1 MLNDTL
7 VLLIKSSAQ
16 MSHSLQEFKVIQNVL
31 PQSQEEVIARLL
43 AEFDKLP
50 GQLQLC
56 ARYIIDHPHEV
67 GLQSMRTLA
76 ANAEVQ
82 PNSFVRLARQLGF
95 TGYDAMRE
103 RFRDFVRGGIGSS
116 PDRLRWLQQMDSK
129 GGSTAIF
136 GSMAEACL
144 QNTEK
149 MFAQQSVQD
158 LERAVDWMIN
168 ARRVYVLGLGLAYP
182 LAYNFWYVARM
193 GFDHFILTPRHGSL
207 PSDDIIRMDERDCLL
222 AMTFQPYRR
231 DTLEA
236 VKRAKQ
242 VGAKIIGVTDSSAST
257 LCREA
262 DLGLVSPTHTPQFF
276 HSNSAV
282 TALLESLCALLVVRG
297 GETASSSV
305 EAFHSAR
312 WEENIYDES

>member
-1 MLNDTL
+1 MQQKL
-7 VLLIKSSAQ
+7 
-16 MSHSLQEFKVIQNVL
+16 KVIAAGL
-31 PQSQEEVIARLL
+31 PQSQEEVLERLL
-43 AEFDKLP
+43 AEFDELP

-76 ANAEVQ
+76 QDADVH
-82 PNSFVRLARQLGF
+82 PNSFVRLARHLGF
-95 TGYDAMRE
+95 DGYESLRE
-103 RFRDFVRGGIGSS
+103 RFRDFVRGGVGSS
-116 PDRLRWLQQMDSK
+116 PDRVRWLQEMGRK
-129 GGSTAIF
+129 GGSAAVF
-136 GSMAEACL
+136 GKMAEACL
-144 QNTEK
+144 DNTEK
-149 MFAQQSVQD
+149 MFAQQSIKD
-158 LERAVDWMIN
+158 LDRAVDWMIN

-193 GFDHFILTPRHGSL
+193 GFDHFILSPRHGSL
-207 PSDDIIRMDERDCLL
+207 PSDDIIRMDQRDCLL

-231 DTLEA
+231 DTLAA
-236 VKRAKQ
+236 VRQAKKQ
-242 VGAKIIGVTDSSAST
+242 GATVIGVTDSNAST

-297 GETASSSV
+297 GDAASAAV

>member
-1 MLNDTL
+1 
-7 VLLIKSSAQ
+7 
-16 MSHSLQEFKVIQNVL
+16 MSHIPRNFKVIGNAL

-43 AEFDKLP
+43 ADFDELP

-56 ARYIIDHPHEV
+56 ARYLIDHPHEV

-76 ANAEVQ
+76 TNAEVQ
-82 PNSFVRLARQLGF
+82 PNSFVRLARHLGF
-95 TGYDAMRE
+95 EGYDAMRE
-103 RFRDFVRGGIGSS
+103 RFRDFVRGGTGST
-116 PDRLRWLQQMDSK
+116 PDRVRWLQQMNRE
-129 GGSTAIF
+129 GGSAAIF

-144 QNTEK
+144 ENTEK
-149 MFAQQSVQD
+149 MFARQSVPE
-158 LERAVDWMIN
+158 LEKAVDLMIN

-207 PSDDIIRMDERDCLL
+207 PGDDIIRMDERDCLL

-231 DTLEA
+231 DTLAA
-236 VKRAKQ
+236 VQRARKI
-242 VGAKIIGVTDSSAST
+242 GAKVIGVTDSSAAS

-262 DLGLVSPTHTPQFF
+262 DIGLVAPTHTPQFF

-282 TALLESLCALLVVRG
+282 TALLESLCALLIVRG
-297 GETASSSV
+297 GDAASQAV
-305 EAFHSAR
+305 DAFHQAR

>member
-1 MLNDTL
+1 
-7 VLLIKSSAQ
+7 
-16 MSHSLQEFKVIQNVL
+16 MSHTSPELKVIESVL

-43 AEFDKLP
+43 DGFEDLP

-95 TGYDAMRE
+95 EGHDTLRE

-116 PDRLRWLQQMDSK
+116 PDRVRWLQQMDRE

-144 QNTEK
+144 ENTEK

-158 LERAVDWMIN
+158 LECAVDLMIN

-182 LAYNFWYVARM
+182 LAYNFWYIARM
-193 GFDHFILTPRHGSL
+193 GFDHFVLTPRHGSL
-207 PSDDIIRMDERDCLL
+207 PSDDLIRMDERDCLL

-231 DTLEA
+231 DTLAA
-236 VKRAKQ
+236 VQRAKQ
-242 VGAKIIGVTDSSAST
+242 TGAKVIGVTDSSAAA

-297 GETASSSV
+297 GDEASAAV

>member
-1 MLNDTL
+1 
-7 VLLIKSSAQ
+7 
-16 MSHSLQEFKVIQNVL
+16 MSHSSSTISLVKTRL
-31 PQSQEEVIARLL
+31 PQSQEEITERLL
-43 AEFDKLP
+43 AEFDELP

-67 GLQSMRTLA
+67 GMQSMRTLA

-82 PNSFVRLARQLGF
+82 PNSFVRLARHLGF
-95 TGYDAMRE
+95 EGYDAMRE
-103 RFRDFVRGGIGSS
+103 RFRDFVRGGSGST
-116 PDRLRWLQQMDSK
+116 PDRVRWLQQMDRE
-129 GGSTAIF
+129 GGSAAIF

-144 QNTEK
+144 ENVEK
-149 MFAQQSVQD
+149 MFAQQSVAE
-158 LERAVDWMIN
+158 LERAADLMIE

-193 GFDHFILTPRHGSL
+193 GFDHFVLTPRHGSL

-231 DTLEA
+231 DTLAA
-236 VKRAKQ
+236 VQRARKS
-242 VGAKIIGVTDSSAST
+242 GARIIGVTDSNAAQ

-262 DLGLVSPTHTPQFF
+262 DIGLVAPTHTPQYF

-297 GETASSSV
+297 GEAASAAV
-305 EAFHSAR
+305 EAFHAAR

>member
-1 MLNDTL
+1 
-7 VLLIKSSAQ
+7 
-16 MSHSLQEFKVIQNVL
+16 MSHSSAEFKVLENVL

-43 AEFDKLP
+43 DSFDSLP

-95 TGYDAMRE
+95 DGYDALRE
-103 RFRDFVRGGIGSS
+103 RFRDFVRGGTGSS
-116 PDRLRWLQQMDSK
+116 PDRVRWLQQMDRE

-144 QNTEK
+144 ENTEK

-158 LERAVDWMIN
+158 LERAVDLMIN

-207 PSDDIIRMDERDCLL
+207 PSDDLIRMDERDCLL

-231 DTLEA
+231 DTMAA
-236 VKRAKQ
+236 VQRARQ
-242 VGAKIIGVTDSSAST
+242 AGAKVIGVTDSSAAA

-297 GETASSSV
+297 GDSASAAV

>member
-1 MLNDTL
+1 MTTSGLQLVDT
-7 VLLIKSSAQ
+7 A
-16 MSHSLQEFKVIQNVL
+16 L

-43 AEFDKLP
+43 AEFDELP
-50 GQLQLC
+50 AQLQLC

-76 ANAEVQ
+76 GNARVQ
-82 PNSFVRLARQLGF
+82 PNSFVRLARHFGF
-95 TGYDAMRE
+95 DGYDALRE
-103 RFRDFVRGGIGSS
+103 RFRDFVRGGVGSS
-116 PDRLRWLQQMDSK
+116 PDRLRWLQEMDRQ

-144 QNTEK
+144 GNTEK
-149 MFAQQSVQD
+149 MFEQQSVQD
-158 LERAVDWMIN
+158 LDRAVDWMIN

-193 GFDHFILTPRHGSL
+193 GFDHFILSPRHGSL
-207 PSDDIIRMDERDCLL
+207 PTDDVIRMDERDCLI

-231 DTLEA
+231 DTLAA
-236 VKRAKQ
+236 VQQAKKK
-242 VGAKIIGVTDSSAST
+242 GAKVIGVTDSSAAA

-297 GETASSSV
+297 GDAASAAV

>member
-1 MLNDTL
+1 
-7 VLLIKSSAQ
+7 
-16 MSHSLQEFKVIQNVL
+16 
-31 PQSQEEVIARLL
+31 
-43 AEFDKLP
+43 
-50 GQLQLC
+50 
-56 ARYIIDHPHEV
+56 
-67 GLQSMRTLA
+67 
-76 ANAEVQ
+76 
-82 PNSFVRLARQLGF
+82 
-95 TGYDAMRE
+95 
-103 RFRDFVRGGIGSS
+103 
-116 PDRLRWLQQMDSK
+116 
-129 GGSTAIF
+129 
-136 GSMAEACL
+136 MAEACL
-144 QNTEK
+144 DNTEK
-149 MFAQQSVQD
+149 MFEQQSVQD

-193 GFDHFILTPRHGSL
+193 GFDHFILSPRHGSL
-207 PSDDIIRMDERDCLL
+207 PSDDLIRMDERDCLL

-231 DTLEA
+231 DTLSA
-236 VKRAKQ
+236 VQLAKRK
-242 VGAKIIGVTDSSAST
+242 GAKVIGITDSNAAT

-297 GETASSSV
+297 GDAASASV

>member
-1 MLNDTL
+1 MTTQKLQVVDT
-7 VLLIKSSAQ
+7 A
-16 MSHSLQEFKVIQNVL
+16 L
-31 PQSQEEVIARLL
+31 PQSQEQVIERLL
-43 AEFDKLP
+43 AEFDELP

-76 ANAEVQ
+76 QAADVH

-95 TGYDAMRE
+95 DGYDAMRE

-116 PDRLRWLQQMDSK
+116 PDRVRWLREMDRQ
-129 GGSTAIF
+129 GGSTAVF
-136 GSMAEACL
+136 GSMAEAVL
-144 QNTEK
+144 DNTEK
-149 MFAQQSVQD
+149 MFAQQSIED
-158 LERAVDWMIN
+158 IERAADWMID
-168 ARRVYVLGLGLAYP
+168 ARRVFVLGLGLAYP

-193 GFDHFILTPRHGSL
+193 GYDHFILIPRHGSL
-207 PSDDIIRMDERDCLL
+207 PSDDLIRVDERDVLL

-231 DTLEA
+231 DTLAA
-236 VKRAKQ
+236 VAQAKKR
-242 VGAKIIGVTDSSAST
+242 GARVIGVTDSSAST

-262 DLGLVSPTHTPQFF
+262 DLGLVSPTHTPHFF
-276 HSNSAV
+276 HSNAAV
-282 TALLESLCALLVVRG
+282 NALLESLCALLVVRG
-297 GETASSSV
+297 GDSASSAV

>member
-1 MLNDTL
+1 
-7 VLLIKSSAQ
+7 
-16 MSHSLQEFKVIQNVL
+16 MSHISPELKVIESVL

-43 AEFDKLP
+43 DGFEDLP

-56 ARYIIDHPHEV
+56 ARYIIDHPHEI

-95 TGYDAMRE
+95 EGYDALRE

-116 PDRLRWLQQMDSK
+116 PDRVRWLQQMDRE

-136 GSMAEACL
+136 GSMAAACL
-144 QNTEK
+144 ENTEK

-158 LERAVDWMIN
+158 LERAVDLMIN

-193 GFDHFILTPRHGSL
+193 GFDHFVLTPRHGSL
-207 PSDDIIRMDERDCLL
+207 PSDDLIRMDERDCLL

-231 DTLEA
+231 DTLAA
-236 VKRAKQ
+236 VQRAKPT
-242 VGAKIIGVTDSSAST
+242 GAKVIGGTDSSAAA

-297 GETASSSV
+297 GDEASAAV

>member
-1 MLNDTL
+1 
-7 VLLIKSSAQ
+7 
-16 MSHSLQEFKVIQNVL
+16 MSHPTQNLSVIANAL

-43 AEFDKLP
+43 AEFDNLP
-50 GQLQLC
+50 GQLQLS

-76 ANAEVQ
+76 SNADVQ

-95 TGYDAMRE
+95 AGYDAMRE
-103 RFRDFVRGGIGSS
+103 RFRDFVRGGIGST
-116 PDRLRWLQQMDSK
+116 PDRVHWLQQMDRK

-144 QNTEK
+144 ENTEK
-149 MFAQQSVQD
+149 MFAKQSVAD
-158 LERAVDWMIN
+158 LEHAVDLMID

-193 GFDHFILTPRHGSL
+193 GFDHFMLTPRHGSL
-207 PSDDIIRMDERDCLL
+207 PSDDLIRMNSRDCLL

-231 DTLEA
+231 DTLAA
-236 VKRAKQ
+236 VQRAKQ
-242 VGAKIIGVTDSSAST
+242 TGAKIIGVTDSSAAT
-257 LCREA
+257 LCRES
-262 DLGLVSPTHTPQFF
+262 DIGLVAPTHTPQFF

-297 GETASSSV
+297 GEQASTAV

-312 WEENIYDES
+312 WEDNIYDES

>member
-1 MLNDTL
+1 
-7 VLLIKSSAQ
+7 
-16 MSHSLQEFKVIQNVL
+16 MSHSPQNLKLVESAL
-31 PQSQEEVIARLL
+31 PQSQEQVIERLL
-43 AEFDKLP
+43 AEFDELP

-76 ANAEVQ
+76 ADAEVQ
-82 PNSFVRLARQLGF
+82 PNSFVRLARHLGF
-95 TGYDAMRE
+95 EGYDAMRE

-116 PDRLRWLQQMDSK
+116 PDRVQWLRQLDRK
-129 GGSTAIF
+129 GGSAAIF

-144 QNTEK
+144 DNTEK
-149 MFAQQSVQD
+149 MFAQQSVTE
-158 LERAVDWMIN
+158 LERAADLMIA

-207 PSDDIIRMDERDCLL
+207 PSDDLIRMDERDCLV

-231 DTLEA
+231 DTLAA
-236 VKRAKQ
+236 VERARKA
-242 VGAKIIGVTDSSAST
+242 GAKIIGVTDSSAAT

-262 DLGLVSPTHTPQFF
+262 DIGLVAPTHTPQYF

-297 GETASSSV
+297 GESASAAV

>member
-1 MLNDTL
+1 MTTHKLEVVDT
-7 VLLIKSSAQ
+7 A
-16 MSHSLQEFKVIQNVL
+16 L
-31 PQSQEEVIARLL
+31 PQSQEEVIERLL
-43 AEFDKLP
+43 TEFDELP

-76 ANAEVQ
+76 QAADVH

-95 TGYDAMRE
+95 DGYDAMRE
-103 RFRDFVRGGIGSS
+103 RFRDFVRGGVGSS
-116 PDRLRWLQQMDSK
+116 PDRVRWLQEMGRK

-144 QNTEK
+144 DNTEK
-149 MFAQQSVQD
+149 MFAQQSIPD
-158 LERAVDWMIN
+158 LERAVDWMIG

-193 GFDHFILTPRHGSL
+193 GFDHFILSPRHGSL
-207 PSDDIIRMDERDCLL
+207 PSDDIIRMDERDCLI

-231 DTLEA
+231 DTLAA
-236 VKRAKQ
+236 VRQAKQ
-242 VGAKIIGVTDSSAST
+242 KGAKVIGVTDSNAST

-297 GETASSSV
+297 GEAASQSV

>member
-1 MLNDTL
+1 
-7 VLLIKSSAQ
+7 
-16 MSHSLQEFKVIQNVL
+16 MSHTSQKFSVIESVL

-43 AEFDKLP
+43 SEFDSLP

-67 GLQSMRTLA
+67 GMQSMRTLA
-76 ANAEVQ
+76 ANAQVQ
-82 PNSFVRLARQLGF
+82 PNSFVRLARHIGF
-95 TGYDAMRE
+95 KGYDAMRE
-103 RFRDFVRGGIGSS
+103 RFRDFVRGGIGST
-116 PDRLRWLQQMDSK
+116 PDRVRWLQQMDRK
-129 GGSTAIF
+129 GGSAAIF

-144 QNTEK
+144 ENTEK
-149 MFAQQSVQD
+149 MFAQQSVAD
-158 LERAVDWMIN
+158 LEHAVDLMIN

-182 LAYNFWYVARM
+182 LAYNFCYVARM
-193 GFDHFILTPRHGSL
+193 GFDHFILTPQHGGL
-207 PSDDIIRMDERDCLL
+207 PADDIIRMDERDCLV

-231 DTLEA
+231 DTLA
-236 VKRAKQ
+236 TVQRAKRS
-242 VGAKIIGVTDSSAST
+242 GAKIIGITDSNAAT

-262 DLGLVSPTHTPQFF
+262 DIGLVSPTHTPQFF

-282 TALLESLCALLVVRG
+282 TALLESLCALLIVRG
-297 GETASSSV
+297 GEAASTAV